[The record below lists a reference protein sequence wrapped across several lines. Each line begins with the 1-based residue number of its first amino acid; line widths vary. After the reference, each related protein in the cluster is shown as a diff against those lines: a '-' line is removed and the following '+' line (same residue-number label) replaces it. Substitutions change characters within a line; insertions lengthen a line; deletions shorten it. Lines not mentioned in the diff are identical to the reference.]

1 MTASTKRA
9 IVLAGSAVAV
19 LIVLAL
25 AVPAV
30 ARILETTE
38 QASHEL
44 PVDMVSLTVDGS
56 VGDVAIRAA
65 GPGEEPGAVA
75 TVRSGLTEPTTEAVV
90 SGDAAVLSDTCR
102 NRWWNNCSVEW
113 AVVVP
118 AGTGVTVEHS
128 VGDISVVEITGA
140 VSLTSDVGDITAT
153 GLGSDTVRAHSDVGD
168 VVLDLVS
175 PPEDLQVTSS
185 TGDVTITVPD
195 DATSY
200 RVLTD
205 SSVGD
210 VTSQLGSDPG
220 GDRVIDVSTSVG
232 DITLRRVG

>member
-30 ARILETTE
+30 GRIIQTTE
-38 QASHEL
+38 QASHDL
-44 PVDMVSLTVDGS
+44 PVGIVSLTVDGD
-56 VGDVAIRAA
+56 VGDVAIRVA

-75 TVRSGLTEPTTEAVV
+75 TVRSGVTEPTVEAVV
-90 SGDAAVLSDTCR
+90 SGDAAVLSDTCP
-102 NRWWNNCSVEW
+102 NSWWDNCSVEW

-128 VGDISVVEITGA
+128 VGDITVVEVTGA
-140 VSLTSDVGDITAT
+140 VSLSSDVGDITAT

-175 PPEDLQVTSS
+175 PPEDLQVSSS
-185 TGDVTITVPD
+185 TGDVRVTVPD
-195 DATSY
+195 DGTSY
-200 RVLTD
+200 RVLAETTI
-205 SSVGD
+205 G
-210 VTSQLGSDPG
+210 QLTNTIGSDNSQS
-220 GDRVIDVSTSVG
+220 RIIDVRTSVG
-232 DITLRRVG
+232 DISLHRG